1 MLNYCIYCI
10 CHTGTV
16 LLRFLGGLAAIA
28 AVVGASIML
37 WPSKSAAG
45 HVASCE
51 HRPLEVAIV
60 GASFTAGVGPGK
72 PGESW
77 AGLLTRDLHAEAV
90 VYGVPGAGYVR
101 RGAGHR
107 GPVIAELE
115 HIDLAAV
122 DPQLVIVQ
130 AGHNDIGVPLALE
143 KQRVT
148 RAIDLIRAEAPDAKI
163 ALVTVFTRKSPSRAA
178 YRTDRAIVSAATA
191 ADRKVIIMDPLTQG
205 WRFGRV
211 RDGLH
216 PSAAGSQ
223 WLASTVERALHMGD
237 ATTAPDNCAP
247 ASPHGRPRS
256 A

>member
-1 MLNYCIYCI
+1 M
-10 CHTGTV
+10 
-16 LLRFLGGLAAIA
+16 LLRFLGGIAAIA
-28 AVVGASIML
+28 AVVGASVVI

-51 HRPLEVAIV
+51 HRPLEVVIV
-60 GASFTAGVGPGK
+60 GASYTAGVGPAN
-72 PGESW
+72 PDESW
-77 AGLLTRDLHAEAV
+77 ADLLTRELHAHAV

-101 RGAGHR
+101 RGSGHR

-115 HIDLAAV
+115 HIDLPAV
-122 DPQLVIVQ
+122 DPELVIVQ

-148 RAIDLIRAEAPDAKI
+148 EAIDLIRADAPGAKI
-163 ALVTVFTRKSPSRAA
+163 ALVTVFTRKSPSKAA
-178 YRTDRAIVSAATA
+178 YRTDHAIVTAATA
-191 ADRKVIIMDPLTQG
+191 ADPRAIILDPLTSS

-211 RDGLH
+211 SDGLH
-216 PSAAGSQ
+216 PSAAGSK
-223 WLASTVERALHMGD
+223 WLASTVGQALRTSGALQSGGEHAAGSV
-237 ATTAPDNCAP
+237 PRNCAP